1 MGMIFGAVGL
11 PLARRAKCRSD
22 VVMNAIG
29 IALWIGLFVLVLVVA
44 AIHEE

>member
-1 MGMIFGAVGL
+1 MGLIFGAAGL
-11 PLARRAKCRSD
+11 PLVRRAKRRSA

-44 AIHEE
+44 ALHEE

>member
-1 MGMIFGAVGL
+1 MGLIFGAAGL
-11 PLARRAKCRSD
+11 PLVRRAKRRSA

-29 IALWIGLFVLVLVVA
+29 IALWIGLFVLVLVAA